1 MFEKI
6 KRYILPLC
14 LITVA
19 IYISCFLVPL
29 DNQASAATG
38 TVNGSVVNVRSGP
51 GTQYQVAGT
60 LYQNTKVDIVEKSG
74 EWYKVKYGTLVGWL
88 HSSLLS
94 VEQSDIIVKVI
105 EEVVNLRS
113 GPGTSYNIVGQAHIG
128 DNLTLLG
135 TEGEWYKV
143 KTASGQEV
151 YIRSDMAAPEDQ
163 TAVTVMAAAPP
174 VTTTQ
179 PAAGSAAIA
188 YNTQT
193 LKIMLDGQPMSFEVA
208 PQIDNNR
215 VLVPLRAI
223 FEAMGAVVEWNQA
236 TQTATATRGDIK
248 VVLPLNS
255 TTPTVNGTVW
265 KLDVPA
271 KVVQQRTLAPLRFVG
286 EALGG
291 TATWDAAN
299 FTVILNSPSAIPV
312 QLEGV
317 KISSVRDAGGL
328 KIIMESAVQMETHI
342 NGTTGKV
349 IYEFTDRQID
359 GTSTLKEYLGAQLV
373 TVQGI
378 NQGDNA
384 VVEIQIP
391 TGVQYQSSSE
401 NYGKREVLTIPNFIS
416 GVERK
421 TFSSNGENII
431 INAIA
436 PITYTTSQSGTKL
449 EVVFNNMLPGK
460 VQTSYNFDSNLIDSV
475 AFQKRT
481 VGSTVQTVLTLTTTK
496 TAKFA
501 IGLSNYSCA
510 LNILFVDQSEIEPRI
525 PMVVLD
531 AGHGGRDP
539 GASGAN
545 ISEKDANLAVVL
557 KAGELLTQRG
567 IKVVYT
573 RQDDTYVDLDL
584 RSSMANLY
592 NAALFVSVHCNA
604 STSQSANGTETYYYA
619 PLANPAL
626 YIQKDDRFELASL
639 LQQSMVAKLG
649 LYNRGVKSDNLSV
662 LRQTT
667 MPSALVEMAFI
678 SNPTEGELLKQQQFR
693 DLAAQAIADGIESY
707 MKANIN
713 TQ

>member
-1 MFEKI
+1 MLF
-6 KRYILPLC
+6 
-14 LITVA
+14 
-19 IYISCFLVPL
+19 
-29 DNQASAATG
+29 
-38 TVNGSVVNVRSGP
+38 RS
-51 GTQYQVAGT
+51 
-60 LYQNTKVDIVEKSG
+60 
-74 EWYKVKYGTLVGWL
+74 
-88 HSSLLS
+88 
-94 VEQSDIIVKVI
+94 VKVI

-128 DNLTLLG
+128 DSLTLLG
-135 TEGEWYKV
+135 KEGEWYKV

-174 VTTTQ
+174 VSTTL
-179 PAAGSAAIA
+179 PAAGSAATA

-255 TTPTVNGTVW
+255 TTPTVNGVIW

-291 TATWDAAN
+291 SATWDAAN

-312 QLEGV
+312 QMEGV

-328 KIIMESAVQMETHI
+328 KIIMESAVQMETDI
-342 NGTTGKV
+342 NRTTGKV
-349 IYEFTDRQID
+349 TYQFANRQID
-359 GTSTLKEYLGAQLV
+359 GTSTLNEYMGSQLV
-373 TVQGI
+373 NVQGI
-378 NQGDNA
+378 NQGNNA

-391 TGVQYQSSSE
+391 TGVQYQTSSE
-401 NYGKREVLTIPNFIS
+401 NYGKREVLTIPNFIF

-436 PITYTTSQSGTKL
+436 PISYTTSQSGTKL

-460 VQTSYNFDSNLIDSV
+460 VQSSYNFDSNLIASV

-481 VGSTVQTVLTLTTTK
+481 VGSTVQTVLTLTTTQ

-510 LNILFVDQSEIEPRI
+510 LNILFVDQSEIQPRI

-531 AGHGGRDP
+531 AGHGGYDP
-539 GASGAN
+539 GASGAG
-545 ISEKDANLAVVL
+545 ITEEDVNLAVVM

-573 RQDDTYVDLDL
+573 RQDDTYVDLNL

-604 STSQSANGTETYYYA
+604 STSQTASGTETYYYA
-619 PLANPAL
+619 PLESPAL
-626 YIQKDDRFELASL
+626 YIQKDERLELATL

-649 LYNRGVKSDNLSV
+649 LYNRGVKSGNLSV
-662 LRQTT
+662 LRQTN